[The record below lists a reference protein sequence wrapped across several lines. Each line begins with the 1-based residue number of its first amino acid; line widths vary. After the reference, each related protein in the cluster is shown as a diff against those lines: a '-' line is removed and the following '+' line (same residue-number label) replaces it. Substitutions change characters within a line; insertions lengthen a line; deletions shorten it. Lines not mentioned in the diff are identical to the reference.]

1 LESLEQKLNNA
12 PTQTMKEKYEMEMKK
27 EIKKL
32 QRIRD
37 YFRAAI
43 NNPDIKDKSKP
54 QEARRR
60 VEVVNSRIRKAKLA
74 K

>member
-1 LESLEQKLNNA
+1 
-12 PTQTMKEKYEMEMKK
+12 MKEKYEIEMKK

-43 NNPDIKDKSKP
+43 NNPDIKDKQKP
-54 QEARRR
+54 MEARRR
-60 VEVVNSRIRKAKLA
+60 VEIVSQRLKSVNLVFKF
-74 K
+74 